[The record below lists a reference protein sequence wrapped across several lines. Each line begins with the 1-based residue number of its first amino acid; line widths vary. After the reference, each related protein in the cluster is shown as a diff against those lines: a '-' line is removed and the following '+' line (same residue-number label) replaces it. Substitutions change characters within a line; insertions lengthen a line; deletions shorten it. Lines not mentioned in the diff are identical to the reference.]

1 MCEVFSAEP
10 IGSPTLGVV
19 IVCSGTSLITL
30 LPRRMPS
37 LFIIESQI
45 TSTLLSGLQSLPVTI
60 RSR

>member
-1 MCEVFSAEP
+1 MCEVFPAEP
-10 IGSPTLGVV
+10 NRVVDVGLV

-30 LPRRMPS
+30 FPRRMPS

-45 TSTLLSGLQSLPVTI
+45 NSTLLSGLQSLPVTI